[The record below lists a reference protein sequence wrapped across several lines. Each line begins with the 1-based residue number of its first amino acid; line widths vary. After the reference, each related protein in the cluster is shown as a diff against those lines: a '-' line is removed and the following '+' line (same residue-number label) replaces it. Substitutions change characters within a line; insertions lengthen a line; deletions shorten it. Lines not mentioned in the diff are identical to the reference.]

1 MACRPDHTPQIKR
14 INRMIGQLGGIK
26 NMIEEEVYCPE
37 ILIQTKAV
45 SSALRSLETSL
56 LEGHLSGCVSD
67 SFEAG
72 TDSDKKI
79 EELLQIFKTRL
90 K

>member
-1 MACRPDHTPQIKR
+1 MACKPDHTPQIKR

-67 SFEAG
+67 SFEVG
-72 TDSDKKI
+72 EGSDRKI

>member
-1 MACRPDHTPQIKR
+1 MACKPDHTPQIKR
-14 INRMIGQLGGIK
+14 LNRMIGQLGGVK
-26 NMIEEEVYCPE
+26 KMIEDGVYCPE

-56 LEGHLSGCVSD
+56 LEGHLNGCVT
-67 SFEAG
+67 EAIFSG
-72 TDSDKKI
+72 VEKDKKV
-79 EELLQIFKTRL
+79 EELLQIFKTRI

>member
-1 MACRPDHTPQIKR
+1 MACKPDHTPQLKR

-26 NMIEEEVYCPE
+26 KMIEDEVYCPE

-45 SSALRSLETSL
+45 SSALRSLETTL
-56 LEGHLSGCVSD
+56 LEGHLNGCV
-67 SFEAG
+67 
-72 TDSDKKI
+72 TDALESGKESEEKI
-79 EELLQIFKTRL
+79 DELLQIFRTRI

>member
-1 MACRPDHTPQIKR
+1 MACKPDHTDQIKR
-14 INRMIGQLGGIK
+14 INRMIGQLGGVK
-26 NMIEEEVYCPE
+26 KMIEDGVYCPE

-56 LEGHLSGCVSD
+56 LEGSLKGCVTD
-67 SFEAG
+67 AFETG
-72 TDSDKKI
+72 EDQEIKVN
-79 EELLQIFKTRL
+79 ELLQIFKTRI

>member
-14 INRMIGQLGGIK
+14 INRMIVQLGGIK

-56 LEGHLSGCVSD
+56 LEGHLNGCVSE

-72 TDSDKKI
+72 EGSEKKI

>member
-1 MACRPDHTPQIKR
+1 MACKPDHTSQIKR
-14 INRMIGQLGGIK
+14 INRMVGQLGGIK
-26 NMIEEEVYCPE
+26 KMIEEGVYCPE

-56 LEGHLSGCVSD
+56 LEGHLNGCVNE
-67 SFEAG
+67 SFETG
-72 TDSDKKI
+72 EGRHEKVD
-79 EELLQIFKTRL
+79 ELLQIFKTRI

>member
-1 MACRPDHTPQIKR
+1 MACKPDHTSQIQR

-26 NMIEEEVYCPE
+26 KMIEEGVYCPE

-56 LEGHLSGCVSD
+56 LDGHLSGCVSE
-67 SFEAG
+67 SFESG
-72 TDSDKKI
+72 NGSDKKI
-79 EELLQIFKTRL
+79 QELLQIFKTRI

>member
-1 MACRPDHTPQIKR
+1 MACKPDHTDQIKR
-14 INRMIGQLGGIK
+14 INRMIGQLGGVK
-26 NMIEEEVYCPE
+26 KMIEDGVYCPE

-56 LEGHLSGCVSD
+56 LEGHLKGCVTEA
-67 SFEAG
+67 FETG
-72 TDSDKKI
+72 KDQEVKVD
-79 EELLQIFKTRL
+79 ELLQIFKTRI

>member
-1 MACRPDHTPQIKR
+1 MECKPDHTPQIKR
-14 INRMIGQLGGIK
+14 LNRMIGQLGGIK
-26 NMIEEEVYCPE
+26 KMIEDGVYCPE

-56 LEGHLSGCVSD
+56 LEGHLNGCVT
-67 SFEAG
+67 EAISSG
-72 TDSDKKI
+72 LDKDKKL
-79 EELLQIFKTRL
+79 EELLHIFKTRI

>member
-1 MACRPDHTPQIKR
+1 MACKPDHTPQIQR
-14 INRMIGQLGGIK
+14 INRMIGQLSGIK
-26 NMIEEEVYCPE
+26 KMIDDGVYCPE

-56 LEGHLSGCVSD
+56 LSGHLDGCVSE
-67 SFEAG
+67 SFKSG
-72 TDSDKKI
+72 IGRDKKI
-79 EELLQIFKTRL
+79 EELLHIFKTRI

>member
-1 MACRPDHTPQIKR
+1 MACKPNHTDQIKR
-14 INRMIGQLGGIK
+14 INRMIGQLGGVK
-26 NMIEEEVYCPE
+26 KMIEEGVYCPE

-56 LEGHLSGCVSD
+56 LEGHLKGCVTEAFD
-67 SFEAG
+67 SG
-72 TDSDKKI
+72 KNQDKKVN
-79 EELLQIFKTRL
+79 ELLQIFKTRI